1 MGGDNLSMDPSGV
14 DVVEDDTLTLN
25 TGVGELED
33 VIVGLRFSTYA
44 GFTKRGDWPED
55 FNRFH
60 IVSDDSLSQ

>member
-1 MGGDNLSMDPSGV
+1 MGGDNLSIDPSGV
-14 DVVEDDTLTLN
+14 DVEDDTLTLN

-44 GFTKRGDWPED
+44 GLTKRGDWPED